1 MISSYEDLSR
11 LEDPAYQPRDV
22 ASLLTQVLGS
32 DVYVRARQLKRAA
45 QAWHEANGDQER
57 SHTKAVFLAPPR
69 GSATTPRLVVY
80 VDSNVLL
87 ADFRT
92 NADLYLG
99 RLANWGFSI
108 SGIDFRLSR
117 RMGNKDHV
125 EQSTDGLTQMQ
136 PQQPRKKSMPED
148 VIQAASDEERRYAD
162 KLTSEIPQELREK
175 VRQTL
180 LTFLVKK
187 RDVAGLSS

>member
-99 RLANWGFSI
+99 RLSNWGFSI

-117 RMGNKDHV
+117 NVGNK
-125 EQSTDGLTQMQ
+125 ECRAQSDGLTQMQ

-162 KLTSEIPQELREK
+162 TLTCELPLELREK